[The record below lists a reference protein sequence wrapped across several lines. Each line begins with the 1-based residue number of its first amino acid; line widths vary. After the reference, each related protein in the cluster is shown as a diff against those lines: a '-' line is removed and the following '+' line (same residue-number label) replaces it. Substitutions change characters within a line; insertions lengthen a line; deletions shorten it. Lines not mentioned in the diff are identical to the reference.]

1 MKYRKS
7 DKGYQKRGSN
17 TNLTVGAFGTPKII
31 SQNLKVLRKSLRNE
45 GNCNKNGVEN
55 G

>member
-7 DKGYQKRGSN
+7 DKGYQKRGSK

-31 SQNLKVLRKSLRNE
+31 SQNLKVLRKSWRTKENS
-45 GNCNKNGVEN
+45 NSCGVAN
-55 G
+55 